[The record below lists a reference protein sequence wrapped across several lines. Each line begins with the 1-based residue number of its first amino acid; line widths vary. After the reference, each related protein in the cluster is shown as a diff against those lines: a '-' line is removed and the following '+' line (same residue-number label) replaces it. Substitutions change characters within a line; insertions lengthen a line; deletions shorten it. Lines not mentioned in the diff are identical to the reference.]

1 MNLRVPLWTFLVL
14 LTVWVSAIELTLL
27 IIGVDVI
34 AGFFWI
40 VCCVPVVLFFTGYY
54 ARHIVKIV
62 SEILG
67 GMGWKQ

>member
-1 MNLRVPLWTFLVL
+1 MNLRESLGIALVL
-14 LTVWVSAIELTLL
+14 LTVWVSVIGLTLF

-54 ARHIVKIV
+54 ARHIVKVV
-62 SEILG
+62 SEIFG
-67 GMGWKQ
+67 GMGRKQ